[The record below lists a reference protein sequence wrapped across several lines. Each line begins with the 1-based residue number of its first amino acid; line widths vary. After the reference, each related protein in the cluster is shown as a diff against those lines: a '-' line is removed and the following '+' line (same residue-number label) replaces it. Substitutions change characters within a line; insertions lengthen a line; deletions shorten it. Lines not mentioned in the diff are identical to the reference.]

1 MAKGG
6 KRVGAGRKP
15 KPKLEPI
22 ADRGAA
28 ARLIEQLNSLPTKDE
43 PIEVAGWRGLWD
55 ATNASIRLDT
65 RRYLY
70 DQRDGKAR
78 NTVNHLHDK
87 PIDVNVNMTL
97 SERFRLA
104 MEKAEKRV
112 ASR

>member
-87 PIDVNVNMTL
+87 PIEHNVTVSYSDVIQ
-97 SERFRLA
+97 
-104 MEKAEKRV
+104 KARKR
-112 ASR
+112 ATAHLPA